1 MIATDKLLMQLSD
14 LDALPGQEAQVQQA
28 LQETIQ
34 GPIKVVAQLH
44 NDRNANCLFDVAENI
59 NMTLFK

>member
-1 MIATDKLLMQLSD
+1 MTATDKLLMQLSD

-34 GPIKVVAQLH
+34 GPVTKDTFGNLYFGDLETKKKKSRYTHIWM
-44 NDRNANCLFDVAENI
+44 R
-59 NMTLFK
+59 